1 MKFSVGLIL
10 VSTNAAAA
18 FSFPAS
24 RSSIIPSHL
33 KMADTPSE
41 ILDESVSVTEDVV
54 VPASPMKSQ
63 SLPWLEVSS
72 VLDGSMAG
80 DVGFDPLGF
89 AKTKE
94 DLVNYREAEIK
105 HARLAMLAA
114 AGWPLSELF
123 DKKIANM
130 LSLAPLLD
138 GNDRVPSLLNGGLGK
153 VSPVYWG
160 ICVILASG
168 IELYGMSKKS
178 SPDYF
183 PGNLGIDPFG
193 LYPKTEAEQRSM
205 QLKELKNGRL
215 AMIAIF
221 GFALQEFVSKMGVV
235 DETPLF
241 FKPLNIVL
249 REYANSRYSYPD
261 GM

>member
-1 MKFSVGLIL
+1 V
-10 VSTNAAAA
+10 
-18 FSFPAS
+18 PAS
-24 RSSIIPSHL
+24 RSSVVPSHL
-33 KMADTPSE
+33 KMSDTPSDM
-41 ILDESVSVTEDVV
+41 LDESVSVTEDATVA
-54 VPASPMKSQ
+54 ASPMKSQ

-72 VLDGSMAG
+72 VLDGSMVG

-89 AKTKE
+89 AKSKE
-94 DLVNYREAEIK
+94 DLLNYREAEIK

-130 LSLAPLLD
+130 LSLTPLLD

-153 VSPVYWG
+153 VSPIYWG
-160 ICVILASG
+160 ICLLLAG
-168 IELYGMSKKS
+168 GVEFYGMSKKS
-178 SPDYF
+178 NPDYF

-193 LYPKTEAEQRSM
+193 LYPKTEAEQKSM

-249 REYANSRYSYPD
+249 KEYANSGYSYPD